1 MFKPEKIKE
10 LRLKMMLSQVEFA
23 KILNVASETVN
34 RYENGKSQPTFKV
47 QRKLAELMKQYE
59 IEVQQWAILN
69 T

>member
-59 IEVQQWAILN
+59 IGVQQ
-69 T
+69 

>member
-23 KILNVASETVN
+23 KRLNVASETVN
-34 RYENGKSQPTFKV
+34 RYENGKSQTTFKG

-59 IEVQQWAILN
+59 IEVQQ
-69 T
+69 